1 MINKFQNI
9 QLYSFYVKLHCLVR
23 SLSVSVSAIQR
34 KSVSSLLSSELKI
47 IILIGVSCI
56 ILSYFH
62 SIQSLI
68 KMKPAVDKSERT
80 V

>member
-1 MINKFQNI
+1 MINMFQNI

-23 SLSVSVSAIQR
+23 SLSVSVTALQT
-34 KSVSSLLSSELKI
+34 KSVSNLLSSELKI
-47 IILIGVSCI
+47 IILREVSCI
-56 ILSYFH
+56 ILLYFH
-62 SIQSLI
+62 TMQSLI